1 MAFEVRTDR
10 ATGEPYLAVDR
21 RGEDVLRDAFLN
33 KGLAFTRRERDAFG
47 LRGLLP
53 NQVSSIEDQLAR
65 VRDQYDLKT
74 TDMGKN
80 VYLNGLMDRNE
91 TLFYRFV
98 IEHLDET
105 IPIVYTPTVALACS
119 HWSKIYRRQRGIY
132 ITPHDRGRIAQILRA
147 RPAMEPPVVVVTDN
161 ERILGIGDQGAGG
174 MGIPIGKLALYT
186 AAAGIHPERCIPVS
200 LDVGTNNAE
209 LLDDP
214 LYVGYRAPRLRG
226 AEYEDLVDEFVDAV
240 SYVYP
245 GALLQ
250 WEDFANTTSFRHLRT
265 HRERIASFND
275 DIQGTAAMV
284 VAGLITAF
292 RHLGVY
298 GRDQRIVI
306 VGAGSAGHGIAE
318 QIEFAMVA
326 DGTDAVDAHRA
337 IYTLDSRGLVVQ
349 GASVPPL
356 KAAFATDPAEVASW
370 DDVGTPP
377 SLLDVVRN
385 VKPTVLIGVTG
396 RAGLFT
402 EEVVREMAAHVDR
415 PIILPLSNPTSH
427 TEVIP
432 SAAIAWTDGRAMVA
446 TGSPFQPVVHNGAS
460 HLIGQAN
467 NVYIFPGMGLGVLA
481 VRARTVTD
489 GMFLNAAKALAE
501 HTPSEAVAEGRIYPD
516 IADVRAVAVS
526 VARAVAERAIVEGV
540 ADPVD
545 DIDSVIAAEQWF
557 PDYLPMR
564 PE

>member
-1 MAFEVRTDR
+1 MAFEMRMDQN
-10 ATGEPYLAVDR
+10 TGAPYIAVDR

-33 KGLAFTRRERDAFG
+33 KGLAFTRRERDDLG

-53 NQVSSIEDQLAR
+53 NQVSSIEDQIAR

-74 TDMGKN
+74 SDMGKN

-98 IEHLDET
+98 VEHLDET

-119 HWSKIYRRQRGIY
+119 HWSRIYRRQRGIY

-147 RPAMEPPVVVVTDN
+147 RPAMVPPVVVVTDN

-226 AEYEDLVDEFVDAV
+226 GEYEELVDEFVDAV
-240 SYVYP
+240 SSVYP

-265 HRERIASFND
+265 HRDRIASFND
-275 DIQGTAAMV
+275 DIQGTASMV

-292 RHLGVY
+292 RHLGVV

-326 DGTDAVDAHRA
+326 DGTDTEEAHRA

-356 KAAFATDPAEVASW
+356 KAAYATDPAEVATWGGVAS
-370 DDVGTPP
+370 PP

-432 SAAIAWTDGRAMVA
+432 SAAIAWTDGRAIVA
-446 TGSPFQPVVHNGAS
+446 TGSPFQPVTHGGVS
-460 HLIGQAN
+460 HVIGQAN

-501 HTPSEAVAEGRIYPD
+501 HTPPSAVANGQMYPD

-526 VARAVAERAIVEGV
+526 VARAVAERAIAEGV

-545 DIDSVIAAEQWF
+545 DVDAVIAAEQWF

>member
-1 MAFEVRTDR
+1 
-10 ATGEPYLAVDR
+10 
-21 RGEDVLRDAFLN
+21 
-33 KGLAFTRRERDAFG
+33 
-47 LRGLLP
+47 
-53 NQVSSIEDQLAR
+53 
-65 VRDQYDLKT
+65 
-74 TDMGKN
+74 
-80 VYLNGLMDRNE
+80 
-91 TLFYRFV
+91 
-98 IEHLDET
+98 
-105 IPIVYTPTVALACS
+105 
-119 HWSKIYRRQRGIY
+119 
-132 ITPHDRGRIAQILRA
+132 
-147 RPAMEPPVVVVTDN
+147 
-161 ERILGIGDQGAGG
+161 

-402 EEVVREMAAHVDR
+402 EEVVREIGADPQRVTQDYLRGKAEGDMDLG
-415 PIILPLSNPTSH
+415 PIIQPMLRGGIRRDHL
-427 TEVIP
+427 EAIP
-432 SAAIAWTDGRAMVA
+432 RERPFSQYQILVRALGIAT
-446 TGSPFQPVVHNGAS
+446 P
-460 HLIGQAN
+460 
-467 NVYIFPGMGLGVLA
+467 
-481 VRARTVTD
+481 VRAR
-489 GMFLNAAKALAE
+489 
-501 HTPSEAVAEGRIYPD
+501 
-516 IADVRAVAVS
+516 
-526 VARAVAERAIVEGV
+526 
-540 ADPVD
+540 
-545 DIDSVIAAEQWF
+545 
-557 PDYLPMR
+557 
-564 PE
+564 